1 MAPAR
6 VSRLMGKSAA
16 RTTFCAAP
24 SAGRARIS
32 EGTIR
37 CDVYNLR
44 RAAIGAEVE
53 GVGVAQGIQL
63 FAGRGAAH
71 AALAVEQQN
80 LTLVLHAARK
90 TGFNPVQGKIDGAGK
105 MALVELGR
113 GSDIDNQGAAFQ
125 VRLRVL
131 ERNLAPAGEQK
142 QDHQDGQ
149 GNENGCPVHSSQ
161 GTLAGPARTGRLV
174 WCARSLCQSH
184 EKAKADSSLT
194 TPKLNNVGGP
204 VRSE

>member
-1 MAPAR
+1 MAPVR

-80 LTLVLHAARK
+80 LTLVLHAAWE
-90 TGFNPVQGKIDGAGK
+90 TGFNPVQGEIDGAGK

-125 VRLRVL
+125 VRCASLSEIWLRRVSRNKTTKTARGTRMVVQFIVLRVRL
-131 ERNLAPAGEQK
+131 PGQRAPAGWCGVPEVCAKATRKQK
-142 QDHQDGQ
+142 QIL
-149 GNENGCPVHSSQ
+149 HS
-161 GTLAGPARTGRLV
+161 P
-174 WCARSLCQSH
+174 
-184 EKAKADSSLT
+184 
-194 TPKLNNVGGP
+194 PPN
-204 VRSE
+204 